1 MLRKW
6 YAQFRAWDAGRKF
19 GCELGDFLILLFV
32 SLGISVVSILVIGGL
47 KGCVLSILTIIICQ
61 WLWNRSAP

>member
-6 YAQFRAWDAGRKF
+6 YAQFRAWDAERKF

-47 KGCVLSILTIIICQ
+47 KGCVLSILTIIVCQ
-61 WLWNRSAP
+61 CLWNRSAS